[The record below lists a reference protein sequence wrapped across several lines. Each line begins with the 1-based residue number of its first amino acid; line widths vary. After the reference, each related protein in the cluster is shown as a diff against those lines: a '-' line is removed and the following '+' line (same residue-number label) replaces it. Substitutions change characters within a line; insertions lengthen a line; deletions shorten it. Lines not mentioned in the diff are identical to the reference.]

1 MVYIR
6 EFLKDDAKDAAA
18 IWNKVVEDGVA
29 FPQLE
34 TLSPK
39 EAEKFFA
46 AQDFTGI
53 AFDTET
59 GEMAGLYILHMIAP
73 RPSAVHDPGKPRCME
88 RACSDSHRT
97 VVSYRP

>member
-6 EFLKDDAKDAAA
+6 EFLKDYAKDAAA

-59 GEMAGLYILHMIAP
+59 GEMAGLYILHPNNI
-73 RPSAVHDPGKPRCME
+73 G
-88 RACSDSHRT
+88 
-97 VVSYRP
+97 

>member
-39 EAEKFFA
+39 EAENFLQHRILPESHLIPKPEKW
-46 AQDFTGI
+46 QDFISFTQ
-53 AFDTET
+53 TT
-59 GEMAGLYILHMIAP
+59 
-73 RPSAVHDPGKPRCME
+73 
-88 RACSDSHRT
+88 
-97 VVSYRP
+97 